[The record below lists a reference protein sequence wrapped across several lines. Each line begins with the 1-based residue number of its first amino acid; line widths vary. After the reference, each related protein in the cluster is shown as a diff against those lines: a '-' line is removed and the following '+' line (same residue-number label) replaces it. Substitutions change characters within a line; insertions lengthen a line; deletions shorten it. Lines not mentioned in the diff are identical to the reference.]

1 MNDIRLSGTMGVD
14 AMGTSP
20 ELRAGPQTTSQR
32 FREALMALAVPT
44 FEVNGEDMS
53 VYQGTVNYE
62 LNSSKVDFTDCRLS
76 YGNNGV
82 DLSAENHIAGAAGHG
97 DPAGGYHYVK
107 PAYDWRKNAA
117 NFASRFN
124 ALAGGLNLGAWA
136 DLEESGGLKK
146 SELESWLYK
155 FWNEVE
161 QKIGKVVGCYTSA
174 GFLNTALPLTSW
186 LKTKPLWV
194 ASWTNGATPLIPQE
208 WAVAGRTYKKWQW
221 KVYKPGSDYGVQSAG
236 IDLDRYNGTRAQ
248 FNAEYGVVPA
258 EPPTPPP
265 PVPGDGGLQLKVLV
279 SALNVRSGP
288 GTNYPVVGS
297 LAEGDVVSPLNVGG
311 QNAWVEVEPG
321 RWAAVQ
327 VGEARFMGP
336 V

>member
-1 MNDIRLSGTMGVD
+1 MNIDRSFSGMGVD

-20 ELRAGPQTTSQR
+20 ELRAGPQTTSQK

-53 VYQGTVNYE
+53 VYQGVVDYE
-62 LNSSKVDFTDCRLS
+62 KNSGKVDFDICRLS

-82 DLSAENHIAGAAGHG
+82 DLSAEKHIAGAAGHG

-107 PAYDWRKNAA
+107 PMYDWKKNAA

-124 ALAGGLNLGAWA
+124 ALKSGCAIGAWF
-136 DLEESGGLKK
+136 DVEESGGLKK

-155 FWNEVE
+155 MWNEAE
-161 QKIGKVVGCYTSA
+161 QKIGQVIGCYTSA
-174 GFLNTALPLTSW
+174 GFLNTAIPLTSW
-186 LKTKPLWV
+186 LKNKPLWV
-194 ASWTNGATPLIPQE
+194 ASWTNGATPLIPNE
-208 WAVAGRTYKKWQW
+208 WGVAGRTWKKWQW

-236 IDLDRYNGTRAQ
+236 IDLDRYNGSRAQ
-248 FNAEYGVVPA
+248 FNAEYGVVV
-258 EPPTPPP
+258 EPPPD
-265 PVPGDGGLQLKVLV
+265 PGTGGEGLQLKVIV
-279 SALNVRSGP
+279 ATLNVRSGP

-327 VGEARFMGP
+327 VGEARFMGA